1 MARLRTT
8 RAVRVLTFEEKTRV
22 ANFFMLLIEVNF
34 QTEVTNKRRSPQST
48 KNKKMQ
54 PCCNQKAKHR
64 PTSPRLRRPGR
75 PIKRCYNTCPAL
87 RNSSRTAQRDLFLY
101 AFARILI
108 GSAITFIMG
117 YSNDRHH
124 RFTAHTRFV

>member
-48 KNKKMQ
+48 KNKKKQ
-54 PCCNQKAKHR
+54 PASRKTKHR
-64 PTSPRLRRPGR
+64 PTSPRLRRPS

-87 RNSSRTAQRDLFLY
+87 SNSSRTAQRDLFLH
-101 AFARILI
+101 AFARILMEPCPR
-108 GSAITFIMG
+108 S
-117 YSNDRHH
+117 S
-124 RFTAHTRFV
+124 